1 LLRPGGRLA
10 VADVVADA
18 PVDEALRDD
27 LAAWTDCVA
36 GAVTRDEYRSMLAA
50 AGFVQITIDDS
61 HVVADGFTS
70 VLVRAVAASPA
81 VDG

>member
-1 LLRPGGRLA
+1 
-10 VADVVADA
+10 
-18 PVDEALRDD
+18 
-27 LAAWTDCVA
+27 
-36 GAVTRDEYRSMLAA
+36 MLAA